1 MRSDYSRTAEGMLI
15 LRAIEQYLPE
25 NRRIIDD
32 PYAAQL
38 LINSQYRMIAASSVL
53 SQMLSGFLK
62 FWAPGGQEM
71 LTIRPRLVDDYARE
85 LAAKGLDQI
94 VLLGAG
100 FDTMALRLKNELRG
114 CRIFEVDHPATQVEK
129 VKGLN
134 RIGKPGNLVF
144 VAVDFE
150 KDDFVE
156 QLKGAGFDPA
166 LRTFIVWVGV
176 SYYLRPQTVEQTL
189 SRIAALGGPG
199 TRLAWDYML
208 ADVVDGSSKNLDA
221 LDKRWRVAALGEPWL
236 FGLKPE
242 DIPGYLDR
250 FGFRLIRDYES
261 LELQQLYCPDR
272 RRPMSYV
279 RIVFCERI

>member
-25 NRRIIDD
+25 SRRIIDD

-156 QLKGAGFDPA
+156 KLKGAGFDPA

-279 RIVFCERI
+279 RIAFCERI

>member
-25 NRRIIDD
+25 SRRIIDD

-114 CRIFEVDHPATQVEK
+114 CRIFEVDHPATQAEK
-129 VKGLN
+129 VKGMN

-156 QLKGAGFDPA
+156 KLKGAGFDPA

-176 SYYLRPQTVEQTL
+176 SYYLRPQTVEQSL

-279 RIVFCERI
+279 RIAFCERI

>member
-1 MRSDYSRTAEGMLI
+1 MLI

-25 NRRIIDD
+25 SRRIIDD

-114 CRIFEVDHPATQVEK
+114 CRIFEVDHPATQAEK
-129 VKGLN
+129 VKGMN

-176 SYYLRPQTVEQTL
+176 SYYLRPQTVEQSL

-279 RIVFCERI
+279 RIAFCERI

>member
-100 FDTMALRLKNELRG
+100 FDTMALRLKSELRN
-114 CRIFEVDHPATQVEK
+114 CRVFEVDHPATQAEK
-129 VKGLN
+129 VKGMN

-156 QLKGAGFDPA
+156 KLKGAGFDPA

-176 SYYLRPQTVEQTL
+176 SYYLRPQTVGQTL

-199 TRLAWDYML
+199 THLAWDYML

-279 RIVFCERI
+279 RIAFCERI

>member
-25 NRRIIDD
+25 SRRIIDD

-114 CRIFEVDHPATQVEK
+114 CRIFEVDHPATQAEK
-129 VKGLN
+129 VKGMN

-176 SYYLRPQTVEQTL
+176 SYYLRPQTVEQSL

-279 RIVFCERI
+279 RIAFCERI

>member
-114 CRIFEVDHPATQVEK
+114 CRIFEVDHPATQAEK
-129 VKGLN
+129 VKGMN

-176 SYYLRPQTVEQTL
+176 SYYLRPQTVEQSL

-279 RIVFCERI
+279 RIAFCERI

>member
-129 VKGLN
+129 VRGMN

-279 RIVFCERI
+279 RIAFCERI